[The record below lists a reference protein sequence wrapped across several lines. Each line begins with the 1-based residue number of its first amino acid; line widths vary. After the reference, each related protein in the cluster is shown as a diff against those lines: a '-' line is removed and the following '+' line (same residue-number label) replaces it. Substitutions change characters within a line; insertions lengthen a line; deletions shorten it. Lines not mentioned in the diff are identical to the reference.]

1 MMDRK
6 FAVAAWVAF
15 SFSTTLLVG
24 CGDSDSGQ
32 SGTDSSAPS
41 VTADDSDSSGSQADG
56 TEPETEPAEWEN
68 AQQPAIGTKPKEKSA
83 DWEISL
89 RSTDKAGYDTVL
101 KESVGRVVLVDFW
114 GSWCAECMKGFP
126 HTVDLSR
133 KYRKQGL
140 RVVSYS
146 IEFDEENGAK
156 QALDFLKKSDASLIE
171 NLTSSKDYEATFDA
185 FELTSL
191 PEYRIYD
198 GEGNLVKTFNNDD
211 NLEDGPTFTHHD
223 IEAAIREA
231 LGLPAEEDGAEKKE
245 GDTKK
250 ADAKKGAE

>member
-6 FAVAAWVAF
+6 FAVAAWIAF
-15 SFSTTLLVG
+15 SCSAMLLVG
-24 CGDSDSGQ
+24 CGGSDSGETA
-32 SGTDSSAPS
+32 TDSTTPS
-41 VTADDSDSSGSQADG
+41 VTADASDSQVDG
-56 TEPETEPAEWEN
+56 TEPETKAAEWEN
-68 AQQPAIGTKPKEKSA
+68 SEQPAVGIKPKEKSV

-89 RSTDKAGYDTVL
+89 RSTDKAGYDSVL
-101 KESVGRVVLVDFW
+101 KESVGKVVLVDFW

-126 HTVDLSR
+126 HTVELSR
-133 KYRKQGL
+133 KYREQGL

-156 QALDFLKKSDASLIE
+156 QALEFLKKTDATLIE

-198 GEGNLVKTFNNDD
+198 REGKLVKTFNNDD
-211 NLEDGPTFTHHD
+211 NVEEGPTFDHHD

-231 LGLPAEEDGAEKKE
+231 LGLPAEKDSAEKE
-245 GDTKK
+245 
-250 ADAKKGAE
+250 AEAEKPSE

>member
-1 MMDRK
+1 MMDRR
-6 FAVAAWVAF
+6 FAVGAWIAF
-15 SFSTTLLVG
+15 SFSATLFVG
-24 CGDSDSGQ
+24 CGDSDSSE
-32 SGTDSSAPS
+32 SGADSTTPS
-41 VTADDSDSSGSQADG
+41 LTAGESDSSGAQADG
-56 TEPETEPAEWEN
+56 TEPETKPAEWEN
-68 AQQPAIGTKPKEKSA
+68 SLQPAIGTKPKEKSV

-126 HTVDLSR
+126 HTVELSR

-146 IEFDEENGAK
+146 IEFDEENGAE
-156 QALDFLKKSDASLIE
+156 QALEFLKKSDASLIG
-171 NLTSSKDYEATFDA
+171 NLTSNTDYEATFDA

-198 GEGNLVKTFNNDD
+198 REGKLVKTFNNDD
-211 NLEDGPTFTHHD
+211 NVEEGPAFDHHD
-223 IEAAIREA
+223 IEAAIRDA
-231 LGLPAEEDGAEKKE
+231 LGLPAEKDGGE
-245 GDTKK
+245 KK
-250 ADAKKGAE
+250 ADTEKGSE